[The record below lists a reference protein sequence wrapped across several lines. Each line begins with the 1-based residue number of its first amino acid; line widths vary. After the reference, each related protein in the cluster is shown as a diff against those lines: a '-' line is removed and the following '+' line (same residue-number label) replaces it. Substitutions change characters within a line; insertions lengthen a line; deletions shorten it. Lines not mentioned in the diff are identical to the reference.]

1 MQSRLIVIS
10 GWSKRIRSLATRSDR
25 DSEQEDDQMPGG
37 QTTDVLGIRER
48 GGSAEEHG
56 ELRDGG
62 ETLLQ
67 ERSIRL
73 SVVGRVSR
81 VFGITELEGRE
92 LYASTDV

>member
-1 MQSRLIVIS
+1 MIIGRR
-10 GWSKRIRSLATRSDR
+10 KRIRSLAVWSDR
-25 DSEQEDDQMPGG
+25 DGEREDDQVPGG
-37 QTTDVLGIRER
+37 RITDGLGIRER

-62 ETLLQ
+62 GMLLQ

-81 VFGITELEGRE
+81 VFGITE
-92 LYASTDV
+92 